1 MEIVLLPTPKV
12 TPPAAFT
19 TALFVKANVA
29 VELFASATR
38 SSPPTLSVEA
48 STVSVP
54 TVALS
59 L

>member
-19 TALFVKANVA
+19 TALFVKAKVPVA
-29 VELFASATR
+29 LFASPTR

-54 TVALS
+54 TVVLS